1 MRSNWAA
8 TKTADVRARQ
18 SRRGT
23 LLVRTG
29 NMAKT
34 GMRPQGHDSPKA
46 PIAALGLCWNV
57 SFPRQYLKACSR
69 SALPAEQSAN
79 SCQRPRPRFL
89 GSLHRMV
96 AVTLWSRKRRY
107 WY

>member
-1 MRSNWAA
+1 
-8 TKTADVRARQ
+8 
-18 SRRGT
+18 
-23 LLVRTG
+23 
-29 NMAKT
+29 
-34 GMRPQGHDSPKA
+34 
-46 PIAALGLCWNV
+46 V

-107 WY
+107 WYRWYHRRKRFTRDKKTN